1 MEIEAKYKCDNLE
14 EFSQKVLDKGF
25 VLEKSKHQIDT
36 YFIVNRKNDDG
47 TRDYL
52 RIRGDPEGNNFS
64 LDFHKVLSLLE
75 TDETE
80 TKFND
85 MKGMVKILS
94 ALGFEV
100 VCVLNKDRKKYKK
113 DSLIVVLDKVEGL
126 GDFVEVEFVG
136 ESTDE
141 NKDLVLKTAS
151 ELGLKEKNRVI
162 KKGYPDLLIE
172 SLK

>member
-1 MEIEAKYKCDNLE
+1 MEIEVKYKCDNPE
-14 EFSQKVLDKGF
+14 DFTQKILSKGF

-36 YFIVNRKNDDG
+36 YFIVNRKNEDG

-52 RIRGDPEGNNFS
+52 RIRGNPKGDKFS

-80 TKFND
+80 LKFSD
-85 MKGMVKILS
+85 IEGMKKILN

-100 VCVLNKDRKKYKK
+100 ICVLNKYRNKYRKG
-113 DSLIVVLDKVEGL
+113 SLLVILDKVENL
-126 GDFVEVEFVG
+126 GDFVEVELMD
-136 ESTDE
+136 EPTDE
-141 NKDLVLKTAS
+141 NKTLVLETAS
-151 ELGLKEKNRVI
+151 GLGLKEENRVI
-162 KKGYPDLLIE
+162 KKGYPDLLAE